1 MGTVL
6 IWLAAFVVTVTAGE
20 NDENYRWESTD
31 ERVIG
36 LQMVGFVILVLGNL
50 IYNQIIPLK
59 CVNNS

>member
-50 IYNQIIPLK
+50 IYNEIIPLK
-59 CVNNS
+59 FVNNS